1 MILFRGH
8 PFIFNTMVFF
18 QTYTLLAYETVTTD
32 DTLSMHMAFFQI
44 DTIWQIPFYRKK
56 GYTMMMTNFEFE
68 KNSIFEN
75 EIPKFF

>member
-8 PFIFNTMVFF
+8 PFKFNTMQFF

-68 KNSIFEN
+68 K
-75 EIPKFF
+75 KFDF